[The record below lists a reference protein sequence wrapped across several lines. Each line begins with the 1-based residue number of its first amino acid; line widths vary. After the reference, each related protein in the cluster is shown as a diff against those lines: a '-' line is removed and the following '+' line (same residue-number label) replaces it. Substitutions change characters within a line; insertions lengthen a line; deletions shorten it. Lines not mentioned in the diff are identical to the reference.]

1 MINQDNND
9 LVPDVTM
16 NKVYGIPNINGSE
29 LFYGSWHLLNE
40 ALTCF
45 TNKEYFACLL
55 CLSTSIELW
64 LRRSLKSDHE
74 FYKLLRDAKEA
85 NLINEQEFNALDQLR
100 DDRNAYVH
108 FDLTKLPLFTDQMKT
123 TPMEANSTPEEKEKA
138 LERFGNNVDVYPTEA
153 HKDILPLS
161 FVAVSA
167 YFHLNTVAK
176 FYRKRYPES
185 QRYTYLLITLNSIK
199 GLDESK
205 VIFHL
210 PNREK
215 KTDTKSH

>member
-1 MINQDNND
+1 MTNQDDND
-9 LVPDVTM
+9 LIPDLTM
-16 NKVYGIPNINGSE
+16 NRVYGIPRINGAE

-40 ALTCF
+40 SLTCF

-64 LRRSLKSDHE
+64 LRRSLNSDHDL
-74 FYKLLRDAKEA
+74 YKLLRAAKEA
-85 NLINEQEFNALDQLR
+85 NLIDENEFGSLDQLR
-100 DDRNAYVH
+100 EDRNAYVH
-108 FDLTKLPLFTDQMKT
+108 FDLDKLPLFRDKMKT
-123 TPMEANSTPEEKEKA
+123 IQMESNWTEEETEKA
-138 LERFGNNVDVYPTEA
+138 RARFGYDVDVYPTEA

-176 FYRKRYPES
+176 FYRKRYPDS
-185 QRYTYLLITLNSIK
+185 RIYTYLLITLNSIK

-205 VIFHL
+205 VIFRL
-210 PNREK
+210 PKNS
-215 KTDTKSH
+215 DNVKSA